1 MQKSRRDALKT
12 LAWGSAALAANPLVL
27 GAQRKP
33 NVVLILVDD
42 LGWTDAAC
50 YGSGYYETPHIDRL
64 ARQGMRF
71 TNGYAACAVC
81 SPTRAAVLTGRY
93 PARVGITDW
102 IRARFQ
108 GGKIPED
115 KEYPT
120 EYVGGKNKPVLCPP
134 NPLWMKHEEVTM
146 AEMLKKAGY
155 TTCHIGKWHLGPD
168 AWYPETQ
175 GFDYNI
181 GGCDYGQPPSYFDP
195 YDNKRLDNIPTLK
208 PRDKGEYLTD
218 RLGDE
223 AVRFMKKHK
232 DQPFFLYM
240 ANYAVHTP
248 IQAKE
253 SYIEKYKNKPK
264 TENHDNAKYAGMVE
278 SVDDCVGKIMN
289 TLDELDLADDTLIIF
304 TGDNGGLEPVT
315 DNAPLR
321 AGKGH
326 PYEGGI
332 REPLIV
338 RWPGKVEA
346 GRVSD
351 EPVTSVDFFPT
362 ICQAAGVGLPAN
374 RAIDGETMMPLL
386 TQSGGMKRDAIYWH
400 FPHYRGNID
409 PYSIIREGDWK
420 LLKKYGKGTFELYN
434 LKEDISE
441 TNDLA
446 KQKPDKVKALNKKL
460 ERWLKETG
468 AKVPI
473 PNPNYEG

>member
-1 MQKSRRDALKT
+1 
-12 LAWGSAALAANPLVL
+12 
-27 GAQRKP
+27 
-33 NVVLILVDD
+33 
-42 LGWTDAAC
+42 
-50 YGSGYYETPHIDRL
+50 
-64 ARQGMRF
+64 
-71 TNGYAACAVC
+71 
-81 SPTRAAVLTGRY
+81 
-93 PARVGITDW
+93 
-102 IRARFQ
+102 
-108 GGKIPED
+108 
-115 KEYPT
+115 
-120 EYVGGKNKPVLCPP
+120 NKPVLCPP

-362 ICQAAGVGLPAN
+362 ICQAAGVGLPEN

-386 TQSGGMKRDAIYWH
+386 RQGGGMKRDAIYWH
-400 FPHYRGNID
+400 FPHYRGSID

-441 TNDLA
+441 KNDLA